1 MAPSH
6 FDKRVRDWSARKH
19 DILKEYLPT
28 FCRALS
34 RRANGSTIWYIDG
47 YAGAG
52 IYKDPADLSDLGTPG
67 SPVLA
72 ATETQKLAYDIRCLN
87 VEEDKDNFESLQR
100 ETTSFQHVENIH
112 ADFNSVIGDVLK
124 RVQNSPAFFFLDPFG
139 TNDLP
144 MQGLIDR
151 IALRTKQ
158 TDILLRYATETVRRL
173 AGSHE
178 KDMVRGS
185 ANAQNLDK
193 WFRGDKWR
201 SILQQHPAGSKR
213 DEELLEYYQQQ
224 LVSISGG
231 RLAFAKAYPI
241 RALNGQ
247 VKYHLVFA
255 SGDRLGIKL
264 MSDILYKAEAKYN
277 ADHEAYQQQIENP
290 AGQLQFDL
298 FNDQQAD
305 PSVQQIHRIEA
316 IKIDILRVGQ
326 TMKQD
331 WEFYE
336 LLYELILNQN
346 WFARF
351 SEKEFRAACKAL
363 HTQARIK
370 RLTSGG
376 AWKQGTCFYIEP
388 NP

>member
-6 FDKRVRDWSARKH
+6 FDQHIRDWSARKH
-19 DILKEYLPT
+19 AILKDYLPT
-28 FCRALS
+28 FCTALS
-34 RRANGSTIWYIDG
+34 RRVAGGTIWYIDG

-52 IYKDPADLSDLGTPG
+52 VYKDPNDASDPGSPG

-72 ATETQKLAYDIRCLN
+72 AQVTQQLPYTIRCLN

-100 ETTSFQHVENIH
+100 ETALFPHVENIY
-112 ADFNSVIGDVLK
+112 ADFNSAIDNVLR

-139 TNDLP
+139 TKDLP

-173 AGSHE
+173 AGAYE
-178 KDMVRGS
+178 KDAVRR
-185 ANAQNLDK
+185 AAYAQNLDK
-193 WFRGDKWR
+193 WFRGDQWR
-201 SILQQHPAGSKR
+201 TILQQHPAGSKR
-213 DEELLEYYQQQ
+213 DEELLKYYKQQ

-231 RLAFAKAYPI
+231 RLAFAKDYPI
-241 RALNGQ
+241 RAIDGQ

-264 MSDILYKAEAKYN
+264 MSDILYKAEAQYR
-277 ADHEAYQQQIENP
+277 ADQEAHQQQAASPYSQLSLFDEPRPDP
-290 AGQLQFDL
+290 AR
-298 FNDQQAD
+298 QQAQHLE
-305 PSVQQIHRIEA
+305 SIQVA
-316 IKIDILRVGQ
+316 ILLVGQ
-326 TMKQD
+326 NVRQE

-336 LLYELILNQN
+336 LCCELIINQD

-363 HTQARIK
+363 YIQSRIK
-370 RLTSGG
+370 RLTSGE
-376 AWKQGTCFYIEP
+376 AWKRGIRLRIEP
-388 NP
+388 KP